1 VCRHVSQQP
10 GVLVEQVPAEASSPQ
25 RPGRS
30 GADHVLA
37 HRAYSHRIDQI
48 LDRYDPVLLAQA
60 SHSVGDHDDE
70 LPLRPEES
78 TR

>member
-1 VCRHVSQQP
+1 
-10 GVLVEQVPAEASSPQ
+10 
-25 RPGRS
+25 
-30 GADHVLA
+30 VLA

-48 LDRYDPVLLAQA
+48 LDRYDPVLLSQA